1 MDWQNVVGML
11 IWTAASA
18 VLLVVLMWLDSFFTK
33 YNDMAEIKQ
42 GNVAVTTRF
51 VMKLFSQ
58 GYILSQSIIK
68 SNDLLHALQ
77 ASVISFVI
85 LVIIEWIVRLFLR
98 KAADLNLDQ
107 GTKQGKVAHALVAG
121 SLHVVGALI
130 LGACL

>member
-1 MDWQNVVGML
+1 
-11 IWTAASA
+11 
-18 VLLVVLMWLDSFFTK
+18 
-33 YNDMAEIKQ
+33 
-42 GNVAVTTRF
+42 
-51 VMKLFSQ
+51 
-58 GYILSQSIIK
+58 
-68 SNDLLHALQ
+68 
-77 ASVISFVI
+77 VI